1 MDKLNN
7 DELLA
12 ELRRRAHEIEAS
24 GKLPVNM
31 GFRAADHYR
40 AIVERHR
47 PSDFTHPDPILD
59 SRLVRMERQSQLIG
73 ELIHRIAFLEHAV
86 ARLGGDMGFEIVF
99 TGGGD
104 DKKRVRRRWFFFRSF
119 RRLKRYLIERDEAK
133 RK

>member
-1 MDKLNN
+1 MDQPNN
-7 DELLA
+7 DVLLA
-12 ELRRRAHEIEAS
+12 DLRRRAAEIEAS
-24 GKLPVNM
+24 GKLPSNI

-86 ARLGGDMGFEIVF
+86 ARLGGDMGFEIAF
-99 TGGGD
+99 TGAEE
-104 DKKRVRRRWFFFRSF
+104 DKKRIRRRWFFFRGF
-119 RRLKRYLIERDEAK
+119 RRVKRYFIERSEAK
-133 RK
+133 RR